1 MRDVCD
7 VLDPYNINQAV
18 ELFGNQVY
26 LIKILYL
33 NDDGHSGDSF
43 DFSRSHRYGVDID
56 LATREDACKAVENS
70 G

>member
-7 VLDPYNINQAV
+7 VLDPHNINQAV

-43 DFSRSHRYGVDID
+43 DFSRADRDGIDID
-56 LATREDACKAVENS
+56 LATGEDTCKAVEDS